1 MKKIRNI
8 TIDGLQL
15 VVQLQTVIRLRG
27 LQSETERDRARQ
39 TRDRPET
46 ERDSHRVS
54 PKTPA
59 FYGVLCSSHFL
70 PFFGSCGFGG
80 VNIGQHRPQERPT

>member
-46 ERDSHRVS
+46 ERDSHRGGFS
-54 PKTPA
+54 R
-59 FYGVLCSSHFL
+59 VLRCFVL
-70 PFFGSCGFGG
+70 FPFFAIFRLLCFRM
-80 VNIGQHRPQERPT
+80 GQHRPT